1 MPTSAS
7 PQSNSWFSRVQRW
20 LGLDDDDDASE
31 CPCAVAARIERAAA
45 QARAERAAGNEAA
58 KLLKSM
64 RKQPA
69 GALDEQRVGS
79 TVSRNAGALAEPMSP
94 TVCEMRQ
101 ASRSATAE
109 PVGSDARGDE
119 SRYERAATYAMGG
132 LFHSGFLADTFVY
145 LPEVWVG
152 ADGEH

>member
-1 MPTSAS
+1 MVVCAFSFERLDYGYVSLRASTMPTSAS

-64 RKQPA
+64 RKRF
-69 GALDEQRVGS
+69 G
-79 TVSRNAGALAEPMSP
+79 
-94 TVCEMRQ
+94 
-101 ASRSATAE
+101 
-109 PVGSDARGDE
+109 
-119 SRYERAATYAMGG
+119 
-132 LFHSGFLADTFVY
+132 
-145 LPEVWVG
+145 
-152 ADGEH
+152 